1 MIPLADTKMLKRKRR
16 PGPKAREHSHFAF
29 VKAMLLSATQKRL
42 QNGVTTAAS
51 FGVDG
56 HEVTLSEELV
66 RQKPSLAQSGEWN
79 VTEKVKWATRP
90 ANAPSAGT
98 IRVCWQC
105 PESSALSK

>member
-1 MIPLADTKMLKRKRR
+1 MLKRKSR
-16 PGPKAREHSHFAF
+16 PGPKAREHSRFAF

-56 HEVTLSEELV
+56 LQVTLSEELV
-66 RQKPSLAQSGEWN
+66 RQKPSLALSGEWE
-79 VTEKVKWATRP
+79 VTEKAKSATGA
-90 ANAPSAGT
+90 ANASSAGT

-105 PESSALSK
+105 PETSRPLTQS